1 MTGAPTPWNR
11 VLAAG
16 PSRRARARGLGT
28 LEWLVVVAIVGLLA
42 AAALPSWMGHLERR
56 AVEGAAMQLLGD
68 LQYARSEAVQR
79 NEAVAITAGPDCH
92 VVHLASA
99 SASCSS
105 TGVTVTPEEGALKS
119 VVLEGRPAVS
129 ASAEGGL
136 ARVVFDPVGAT
147 ATFVGVAAGV
157 DAASWLVSTADGSLG
172 IRVSVNPGGRA
183 TACVPAGGHVPGI
196 PDCVP

>member
-1 MTGAPTPWNR
+1 MTDARTPTNR
-11 VLAAG
+11 VRAAG
-16 PSRRARARGLGT
+16 PSRRARAHGLGT

-42 AAALPSWMGHLERR
+42 AAAMPSWMGHLERR
-56 AVEGAAMQLLGD
+56 AVEGAAIQLLGD

-79 NEAVAITAGPDCH
+79 NEAVSITAGPNCH

-105 TGVTVTPEEGALKS
+105 TGAVVTPEAGALKS

-147 ATFVGVAAGV
+147 ATFVGVAAGA
-157 DAASWLVSTADGSLG
+157 DSASWLVSTVDGSLG
-172 IRVSVNPGGRA
+172 IRVSVNPAGRA
-183 TACVPAGGHVPGI
+183 TACAPAGSHVPGI
-196 PDCVP
+196 PDCAP